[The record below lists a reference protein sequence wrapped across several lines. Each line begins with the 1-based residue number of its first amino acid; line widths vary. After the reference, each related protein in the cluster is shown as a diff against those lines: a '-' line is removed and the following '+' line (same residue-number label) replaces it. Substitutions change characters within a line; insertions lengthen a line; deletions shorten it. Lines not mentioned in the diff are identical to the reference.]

1 MCAHREC
8 ADRLLA
14 LGLSDVLERAAGGG
28 DATEQRYAA
37 RVESKLAQ
45 HLARQREAA
54 AQRAAAGAGE
64 R

>member
-14 LGLSDVLERAAGGG
+14 LGLSDVLARAAGGG

-37 RVESKLAQ
+37 RVESKLGQ
-45 HLARQREAA
+45 HLQRQRDAA